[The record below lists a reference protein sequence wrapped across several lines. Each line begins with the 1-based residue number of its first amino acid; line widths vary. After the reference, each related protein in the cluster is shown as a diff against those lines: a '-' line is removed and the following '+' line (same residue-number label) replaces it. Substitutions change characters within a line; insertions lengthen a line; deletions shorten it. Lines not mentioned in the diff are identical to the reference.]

1 MPHTQH
7 TLVRTAQVAALAALT
22 AGVVAP
28 LTVSAAQAKELNLYS
43 SRHYD
48 TDERLYSDFEKKTGI
63 KINRIEDKALA
74 LIKRIKAEG
83 ANSPADVLLTV
94 DAGRLWAADRD
105 GLFQPM
111 ESAVIDKAVPANL
124 RHPNGQWVGFT
135 QRARV
140 IFYSKSRVSEPP
152 KTYEELADPKFKGK
166 ICTRSGS
173 NIYMLS
179 LLSSVIDRVG
189 EDGAKKWAAGL
200 WANRAREP
208 QGGDTDQLRAVASG
222 ECDIVIANTY
232 YFARALRKQVRD
244 LSGKT
249 DDIGIVFPN
258 QDGVGTH
265 VNISGGGIVKT
276 APNAENAKLFLE
288 YLVSESAQEYL
299 AAGNDEY
306 PVVEGIARSSSVQS
320 LGEFKADSISLTK
333 YGENQP
339 TAQKIYDEVG
349 YR

>member
-1 MPHTQH
+1 MPQTRR
-7 TLVRTAQVAALAALT
+7 TFVRTAQVAALAALT
-22 AGVVAP
+22 AGGVAP
-28 LTVSAAQAKELNLYS
+28 LTVSTAQAKELNLYS

-48 TDERLYSDFEKKTGI
+48 TDERLYSDFEKLTGI
-63 KINRIEDKALA
+63 KINRIEDKASA

-111 ESAVIDKAVPANL
+111 DSDAIEKAIPANL
-124 RHPNGQWVGFT
+124 RHPDGHWVGFS

-152 KTYEELADPKFKGK
+152 KTYEDLADPKYKGK
-166 ICTRSGS
+166 ICTRSSS

-179 LLSSVIDRVG
+179 LMSSILDRVG
-189 EDGAKKWAAGL
+189 EEGAKKWAAGL

-208 QGGDTDQLRAVASG
+208 QGGDTDQLRGIASG
-222 ECDIVIANTY
+222 ACDIVIANTY
-232 YFARALRKQVRD
+232 YFARALRKNVRA

-265 VNISGGGIVKT
+265 VNISGAGILKN
-276 APNAENAKLFLE
+276 APNADNAKRFLE
-288 YLVSESAQEYL
+288 YLASPSAQEYL

-306 PVVEGIARSSSVQS
+306 PVVAGIAQSSNVKS
-320 LGEFKADSISLTK
+320 LGEFKADPIALTK

-339 TAQKIYDEVG
+339 TAQKLYDEVG
-349 YR
+349 YK